1 VFLMPIMKGTLLAV
15 CFAVVWGFL
24 ASGQVSL
31 ALAVICM
38 TIISLLTA

>member
-1 VFLMPIMKGTLLAV
+1 MFLIPAMKFLLLAV

-31 ALAVICM
+31 ALAVVCI